1 MTFIAGLGG
10 MQAVQ
15 KHACALTHYLAQA
28 MAQLTHRSSHRL
40 CLLYG
45 DHETTKASAQG
56 PVVAFNLQWADG
68 SPVGFA
74 EVGRR
79 ADEDGIQLRTGCF
92 CNVGA
97 CQEALGLSSEDVKR
111 NYALG
116 RSCADTS
123 SSSGKSSGSSGSSDT
138 SSSGGSNGGGDVFD
152 IINGRPS
159 GAVRVS
165 MGFGSSREDC
175 DAMLSFLRRHFLDRS
190 PRFLDSLLPPPRSG
204 SAGMANAGADS
215 DSEINSMC
223 LYQLLRNGG
232 DSGGKI
238 NRTNST
244 NSIKISNISNISNNN
259 SNENNN
265 NIIVVVVVVVVTV
278 MATVET
284 GV

>member
-1 MTFIAGLGG
+1 M
-10 MQAVQ
+10 
-15 KHACALTHYLAQA
+15 
-28 MAQLTHRSSHRL
+28 
-40 CLLYG
+40 
-45 DHETTKASAQG
+45 
-56 PVVAFNLQWADG
+56 VAFNLQWADG

-159 GAVRVS
+159 GAVRVRYVLYVCG
-165 MGFGSSREDC
+165 MCCAGCMCVVC
-175 DAMLSFLRRHFLDRS
+175 DVCVWCMCVLC
-190 PRFLDSLLPPPRSG
+190 
-204 SAGMANAGADS
+204 GMCVVCG
-215 DSEINSMC
+215 MC
-223 LYQLLRNGG
+223 AVC
-232 DSGGKI
+232 
-238 NRTNST
+238 
-244 NSIKISNISNISNNN
+244 
-259 SNENNN
+259 
-265 NIIVVVVVVVVTV
+265 VVCCVWFMVYVCMCVVY
-278 MATVET
+278 
-284 GV
+284 GVGRCMVY